1 MKRIILLLTFISL
14 LATAYSQ
21 KKIANKIYLYGNVT
35 NKLKGTIVILFSGAD
50 PKTELNVV
58 NKFKSQGAK
67 AISYNSLFIPGVKY
81 SDDEFS
87 KIMRENDVQG
97 IVYIALTDVATA
109 NYSYSNTTANASAYS
124 TLNYAVA
131 SGSSST
137 TGGSIDYTAAVSLK
151 IEVFSI
157 SNQFERPVGV
167 ILGEAVGSGGI
178 ASTTR
183 SISKKIMGRVVSGLS
198 KEQAF
203 E

>member
-1 MKRIILLLTFISL
+1 MKKIILLLTFITL
-14 LATAYSQ
+14 LGTAYSQ

-81 SDDEFS
+81 TDDEFS

-109 NYSYSNTTANASAYS
+109 NYSYSITTANASAYS
-124 TLNYAVA
+124 TLNYATA

-151 IEVFSI
+151 IEVFSS
-157 SNQFERPVGV
+157 SNQFERPVAV

>member
-1 MKRIILLLTFISL
+1 MKKVILILTLCTLLGTVQ
-14 LATAYSQ
+14 AQ
-21 KKIANKIYLYGNVT
+21 RKIANKIYLYGNVT
-35 NKLKGTIVILFSGAD
+35 NKLKGTVVILFSDAD

-58 NKFKSQGAK
+58 NKFKAEGAN

-81 SDDEFS
+81 SDEEFS
-87 KIMRENDVQG
+87 KIMGENQVQG
-97 IVYIALTDVATA
+97 IVHIFVTDVASA
-109 NYSYSNTTANASAYS
+109 NYAYSNTTANASAYS
-124 TLNYAVA
+124 TMNYAAA

-151 IEVFSI
+151 IEVFNI
-157 SNQFERPVGV
+157 SNQFEKPVG
-167 ILGEAVGSGGI
+167 IIIGEAVGSGGI

-183 SISKKIMGRVVSGLS
+183 SISKKIMGRVVNGLS

>member
-1 MKRIILLLTFISL
+1 MKRIILLLTFVSILES
-14 LATAYSQ
+14 AYCQ
-21 KKIANKIYLYGNVT
+21 RKIANKIYLYGNVA
-35 NKLKGTIVILFSGAD
+35 NKLKGPVVILFSGAD

-58 NKFKSQGAK
+58 DKFRSKGAN

-81 SDDEFS
+81 SDSEFS
-87 KIMRENDVQG
+87 QIIRENDIQG
-97 IVYIALTDVATA
+97 IIFIALTNVATA

-124 TLNYAVA
+124 TINYAAA

-137 TGGSIDYTAAVSLK
+137 TGGSIDYTTAVSLK
-151 IEVFSI
+151 IEVFSS
-157 SNQFERPVGV
+157 SNEFERPVGV

-203 E
+203 K